1 VRAVVVAVL
10 LVAAWPAS
18 AQAARYGGG
27 TPADSPEQ
35 AQRQLTLVG
44 LRTTTADG
52 TGTVWAKVAARCGV
66 GALVQDVQLAADGA
80 FAFRGTVENR
90 FPGGVRRRARV
101 VGSGRVVGSAASG
114 TVRARLTLTR
124 HGRVITRC
132 RTGDRTWQARDPF
145 SLGPPS
151 PARPN
156 TAYYGI
162 TTQTHRA
169 FPIVL
174 KVDATGRRVTT
185 VAFEYRHRCKN
196 RDDVE
201 LDNITPGGPIA
212 ADGTFHLLE
221 RFTLHYAEGN
231 ERYRVAVDGRFA
243 TDGMGGILK
252 VKSVLRS
259 RRTGRV
265 LDRCTTGAHT
275 DFGANF

>member
-1 VRAVVVAVL
+1 MRAVVAAAL
-10 LVAAWPAS
+10 LVIAWPAS

-27 TPADSPEQ
+27 TPADSPES
-35 AQRQLTLVG
+35 AQRQLTMVG

-52 TGTVWAKVAARCGV
+52 TGRVWAKVAARCGV
-66 GALVQDVQLAADGA
+66 AALVQDVQVAADGA
-80 FAFRGTVENR
+80 FGFRGTVETR
-90 FPGGVRRRARV
+90 LPGGVHRRARV
-101 VGSGRVVGSAASG
+101 VGSGQIVGKVVSG

-124 HGRVITRC
+124 HGRVVARC
-132 RTGDRTWQARDPF
+132 HTGDRAWQARDPF
-145 SLGPPS
+145 SLGPYS

-162 TTQTHRA
+162 TTQTKRA
-169 FPIVL
+169 FPVVL

-196 RDDVE
+196 RDDHE

-212 ADGTFHLLE
+212 ADGSFHLLE

-231 ERYRVAVDGRFA
+231 ERYRVTVDGQFA
-243 TDGMGGILK
+243 TDGMSGILK